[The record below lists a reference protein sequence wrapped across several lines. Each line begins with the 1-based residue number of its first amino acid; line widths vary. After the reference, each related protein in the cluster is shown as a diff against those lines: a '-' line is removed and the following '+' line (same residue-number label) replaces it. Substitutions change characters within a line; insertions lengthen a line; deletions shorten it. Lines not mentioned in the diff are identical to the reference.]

1 MAGSG
6 QQAAGGSRVTVIR
19 LNGGAGCAGEGYRL
33 VSLQSYSWRERRE
46 ASTLYNSSFVTSS
59 STGCAFSTGRAP
71 ESAMTKGS
79 CGLSP
84 YPVLEFSIF

>member
-33 VSLQSYSWRERRE
+33 VSLQLPIVAEREERR
-46 ASTLYNSSFVTSS
+46 SLFTI
-59 STGCAFSTGRAP
+59 RP
-71 ESAMTKGS
+71 
-79 CGLSP
+79 LSP
-84 YPVLEFSIF
+84 LHQQVVPFQQEERQSLQ